1 MGKVILTG
9 YQQSLKAECAWDVYF
24 LKDEVFTMI
33 NKYFSAVSGITL
45 VVLVSC
51 TAVPEKTV
59 ELAPVATPTVLAN
72 DYPTRD
78 RVEYV
83 LNCVAQHGGLNYIN
97 QYACGCK
104 IDKIAE
110 KLSFSDYESAKTFTY
125 LSKGQTGDAGAVF
138 RDPAQSKDLRTRLK
152 EAEAAAE
159 KSCFIKP

>member
-1 MGKVILTG
+1 MRNN
-9 YQQSLKAECAWDVYF
+9 YF
-24 LKDEVFTMI
+24 R
-33 NKYFSAVSGITL
+33 AVLGITL
-45 VVLVSC
+45 MVLLSNC
-51 TAVPEKTV
+51 TTLPEKTV
-59 ELAPVATPTVLAN
+59 ESAPVETTTTIVN

-97 QYACGCK
+97 QYGCGCK

-138 RDPAQSKDLRTRLK
+138 RDPAQSKDLRSRLK
-152 EAEAAAE
+152 EAEASAE